1 MRLAMNLER
10 ITGREVLDRHLCAL
24 VRADPRLARA
34 LASAGEVPL
43 RLRAGGFA
51 GMAQIV
57 CAQLLSVASA
67 AAIHARFEKVLGQ
80 TRAETLLRA
89 DAARLRAAGLSFS
102 KIATL
107 RALAEAEV
115 SGRLDYASLAE
126 IGADAALD
134 TLMKI
139 RGIGRWSAEVYLLFS
154 TGHPDIFPAG
164 DLALRKAVGHVQGR
178 DAPDEKEV
186 RAIAAD
192 WSPWRGAAAR
202 LMWRHYAVVKSREGV
217 V

>member
-1 MRLAMNLER
+1 MNLER
-10 ITGREVLDRHLCAL
+10 ITGREVLDRHLRAL
-24 VRADPRLARA
+24 AEADPRLAPV
-34 LASAGEVPL
+34 LATAGEVPL

-67 AAIHARFEKVLGQ
+67 AAIYARLEQDLGQ
-80 TRAETLLRA
+80 MGAETLLRA
-89 DAARLRAAGLSFS
+89 DATRLRAAGLSHG

-107 RALAEAEV
+107 RALADAEV
-115 SGRLDYASLAE
+115 TGRLDYASLAALPE
-126 IGADAALD
+126 GAARDA
-134 TLMKI
+134 LMQIK
-139 RGIGRWSAEVYLLFS
+139 GIGRWSADVYLLFS

-164 DLALRKAVGHVQGR
+164 DLALRKAVGHVLGCA
-178 DAPDEKEV
+178 APNEAEV

-202 LMWRHYAVVKSREGV
+202 LMWRYYAVVKSREGV